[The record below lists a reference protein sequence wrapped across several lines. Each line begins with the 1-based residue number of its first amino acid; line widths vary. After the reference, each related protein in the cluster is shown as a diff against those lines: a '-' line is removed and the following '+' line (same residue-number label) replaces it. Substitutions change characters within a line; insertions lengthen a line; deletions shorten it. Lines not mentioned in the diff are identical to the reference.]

1 VTIRVLIADDHGL
14 FRDGIRQALEAV
26 EGIDV
31 VAEAT
36 SGAEV
41 VPLIARSNPD
51 IVILDVRMPKL
62 DGLGCLERIRK
73 LHPQVK
79 VVMLSAF
86 SDQEHVQAAFK
97 RGANAY
103 IVKTVD
109 PLDLPAAL
117 RQVLDTTIYF
127 PLSFAQPAEQNEL
140 VASLTEREIS
150 MLKALARGLSNNAIS
165 REFWVTEQTVK
176 FHLTNIY
183 RKLGVKNRTEATRFA
198 YQNGLAEEVLAAA
211 V

>member
-1 VTIRVLIADDHGL
+1 MAIRVLIADDHRL
-14 FRDGIRQALEAV
+14 VRDGIRQALDSV
-26 EGIDV
+26 EGMEV

-41 VPLIARSNPD
+41 VPLIARTDPD
-51 IVILDVRMPKL
+51 VVVLDVRMPKL
-62 DGLGCLERIRK
+62 DGLGCLERIRR
-73 LHPQVK
+73 LHPNVK

-86 SDQEHVQAAFK
+86 SDAEHIQAAFK

-103 IVKTVD
+103 VVKTVD

-117 RQVLDTTIYF
+117 RQVVDSAIYF
-127 PLSFAQPAEQNEL
+127 PLNFASPEKDNAV

-183 RKLGVKNRTEATRFA
+183 RKLGVRNRTEATRFA
-198 YQNGLAEEVLAAA
+198 YQNGLVEDVMAEA

>member
-1 VTIRVLIADDHGL
+1 MAIRVLIADDHGL
-14 FRDGIRQALEAV
+14 FRDGIRQALDAV
-26 EGIDV
+26 DGIEV

-41 VPLIARSNPD
+41 LPLIARSDPD
-51 IVILDVRMPKL
+51 VAILDVRMPKL
-62 DGLGCLERIRK
+62 DGLGCLERIRR
-73 LHPQVK
+73 LHPQLK

-86 SDQEHVQAAFK
+86 SDPEHVQAAFK

-103 IVKTVD
+103 IVKSVS

-117 RQVLDTTIYF
+117 RQVFETTIYF
-127 PLSFAQPAEQNEL
+127 PLTFVSPEENEL
-140 VASLTEREIS
+140 VASLTDREIS

-183 RKLGVKNRTEATRFA
+183 RKLGVRNRTEATRFA
-198 YQNGLAEEVLAAA
+198 YENGLAEDVMAEA

>member
-1 VTIRVLIADDHGL
+1 MAIRVLIADDHGL

-26 EGIDV
+26 DGIEV

-41 VPLIARSNPD
+41 LPLIARSDPD
-51 IVILDVRMPKL
+51 VVILDVRMPKL
-62 DGLGCLERIRK
+62 DGLGCLERIRR
-73 LHPQVK
+73 LHAKVK

-86 SDQEHVQAAFK
+86 SDPEHIQAAFK

-117 RQVLDTTIYF
+117 RQVLETTIYF
-127 PLSFAQPAEQNEL
+127 PLSVASQPEENAL
-140 VASLTEREIS
+140 VASLTEREVS
-150 MLKALARGLSNNAIS
+150 MLKALARGLSNNAIGQ
-165 REFWVTEQTVK
+165 EFWVTEQTVK

-183 RKLGVKNRTEATRFA
+183 RKLGVRNRTEATRFA
-198 YQNGLAEEVLAAA
+198 YQNGLAEDVVAAA